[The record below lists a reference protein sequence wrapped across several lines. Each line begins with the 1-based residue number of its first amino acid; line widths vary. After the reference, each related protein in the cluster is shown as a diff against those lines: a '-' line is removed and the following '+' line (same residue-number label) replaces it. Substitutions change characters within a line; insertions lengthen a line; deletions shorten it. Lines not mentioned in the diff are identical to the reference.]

1 MYVSIVPI
9 QVKEG
14 HKEEFVKASLLD
26 AQGSVNDE
34 PGCLRFDLIQ
44 DPGDPNRVWLYEIYK
59 DEAAFQAHT
68 QAPHFLKW
76 RDTVQDWR
84 EEGPGVSVRGGP
96 TYGPRTPIGNRE
108 EACTY

>member
-1 MYVSIVPI
+1 MYVIIVPI

-26 AQGSVNDE
+26 AQDSVNDE

-59 DEAAFQAHT
+59 DRPPSRPT
-68 QAPHFLKW
+68 PRRLTSSSGGTPSRTGGKK
-76 RDTVQDWR
+76 
-84 EEGPGVSVRGGP
+84 GPGCLCGEAP

>member
-1 MYVSIVPI
+1 MYVIIVPI

-44 DPGDPNRVWLYEIYK
+44 DPGDSVWLTLNGVVHVVRMRAPRLDLRCHEVFTLATK
-59 DEAAFQAHT
+59 LSMRSRAFSMFSAEL
-68 QAPHFLKW
+68 AKEK
-76 RDTVQDWR
+76 R
-84 EEGPGVSVRGGP
+84 
-96 TYGPRTPIGNRE
+96 TYPFP
-108 EACTY
+108 Y